1 MPSKKK
7 ALVIGV
13 NYEDTP
19 EARLRGCQNDALR
32 AKEYLINVR
41 GYAKEDVVLALDR
54 DGGGSTGSNAE
65 GTTRS
70 GIIEGILRLANAS
83 NRDRLEE
90 VFIHYSGHGTQV
102 RDPTYERNEQR
113 EEREEDGL
121 DEALVPSDFRRNGLI
136 RDDKLNTLFQE
147 FHPDTK
153 VVCVFDCCHSG
164 TMGDL
169 PWKYRPT
176 TDHRAYDTREERK
189 EKEKEKEN
197 EEEKEEE
204 KETEKREID
213 ALEVRSGC
221 RTPCSVVCL
230 SGCRDDQVSM
240 DAFNVAG
247 QHRYSGA
254 MTSNLMKVLLS
265 DESERK
271 GENKSPT
278 LHDLLLRLHEN
289 LRRGNFR
296 QKPVLTSSVRLDLN
310 QERF

>member
-1 MPSKKK
+1 M
-7 ALVIGV
+7 
-13 NYEDTP
+13 
-19 EARLRGCQNDALR
+19 R

-54 DGGGSTGSNAE
+54 NGGGSTGSNAE

-102 RDPTYERNEQR
+102 RDTTYEQDEQR
-113 EEREEDGL
+113 EENGL

-136 RDDKLNTLFQE
+136 RDDKINTLFQE

-153 VVCVFDCCHSG
+153 VLCVFDCCHSG
-164 TMGDL
+164 TMADL

-189 EKEKEKEN
+189 EKE
-197 EEEKEEE
+197 
-204 KETEKREID
+204 TEKREID

-221 RTPCSVVCL
+221 PTPCSVVCL

-247 QHRYSGA
+247 RQRYSGA
-254 MTSNLMKVLLS
+254 MTSNLMKILLW
-265 DESERK
+265 DESQRK

-296 QKPVLTSSVRLDLN
+296 QKPVLTSSARLDLN
-310 QERF
+310 KERF